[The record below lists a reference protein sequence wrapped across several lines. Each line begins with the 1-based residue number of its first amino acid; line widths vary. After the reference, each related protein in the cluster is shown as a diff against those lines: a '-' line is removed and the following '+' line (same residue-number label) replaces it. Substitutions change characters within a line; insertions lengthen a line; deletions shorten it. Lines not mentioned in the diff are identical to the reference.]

1 MMKIRRNLRQY
12 GLHFGFLL
20 VLTVLVIGSVNPIHS
35 AYTYP
40 FQDPTQPLET
50 RVNNLLS
57 LLTQAEK
64 ISLLHQ
70 YEPAISRLGIASFR
84 TGTEALHG
92 IAWLG
97 NATVFPQPIGL
108 GATFDPDLVK
118 QIGSAVGDEARGYHS
133 QNPAGNGLNLWA
145 PVVDLERDPRAG
157 RFEEGY
163 GEDPYLVGQM
173 AIAYCNGIK
182 GDNSFYYKAIPT
194 LKHFYAYNQEANRDT
209 VSVNIDDRNK
219 YEYYLKPFQY
229 AIQSGAA
236 KSLMTSYNKVNN
248 VPCTVSPEIMSS
260 VWGKWLTGTSDFF
273 VVTDAYGPNNLA
285 GSQGY
290 YSNMVQ
296 ACAGMIK
303 AGVCSMTQD
312 DNNPTNTINNITS
325 ALNQGLI
332 TTADIDNRVREIL
345 RVRFHTGEFDPAGFD
360 PYAGLGSSEICAS
373 DHATLSGKAARE
385 SVVLLKN
392 SNNILPL
399 SKSSSVAVIGT
410 MANTVYTDFYSGTLP
425 YKVTPLAGIRSKV
438 PSATYTADNTN
449 NAAVNAAKAA
459 NVAIVFVGND
469 PLCGAGWAQS
479 LYPSMG
485 KEAVD
490 RQVITLES
498 SQESL
503 IEAVYAANSNTILV
517 LVSSFPYA
525 ITWPNTNLP
534 GIIYT
539 CHSGQE
545 IGNAISDVLFGD
557 YNPAGRLTATWYS
570 STSQIPAITNY
581 DIITGK
587 RTYMYFSD
595 TPLYPFGYG
604 LSYTSFQY
612 SNLRLSS
619 ASITDTSQVTVSV
632 DVKNTGTRAGDEVV
646 QLYVKDVTASV
657 TRPIKEL
664 KGFKRIINLAAAGT
678 QTVSFTL
685 PASELAYWST
695 SKNAFYVEPG
705 DFSIMVGK
713 SSADI
718 QLTTTLTV
726 TGGGTITPTPTMVP
740 TPTPIRTATP
750 RRTAAPTRTATPR
763 RSATPRITATPI
775 RTPSPVTTTPPAVT
789 ATPTPTKTISPVPT
803 ETPVVTVTPL
813 QTATP
818 VPTTGGIKVQFYNQ
832 STAATTNQVYLNVK
846 LLNTG
851 SSALALS
858 NVKIRYYYTVD
869 GAKPQNFYCDYAPV
883 GSSNVTG
890 TFVTM
895 GTAKTGADTYVE
907 LGFTNGA
914 GSLAVGGNTTIQ
926 GRFAKNDWTN
936 YTQTN
941 DYSFN
946 SSATTFVDWN
956 KATGYVSG
964 ALQWGVEP

>member
-1 MMKIRRNLRQY
+1 MFKIRRNLRQY
-12 GLHFGFLL
+12 WLHFGFLL
-20 VLTVLVIGSVNPIHS
+20 VLTVLVIGSVNPIQS

-40 FQDPTQPLET
+40 FRDPTQPLET
-50 RVNNLLS
+50 RVDNLLS

-70 YEPAISRLGIASFR
+70 YQPAISRLGITSFR

-108 GATFDPDLVK
+108 GATFNPDLIK
-118 QIGSAVGDEARGYHS
+118 QIGSAVGDEARGFHS
-133 QNPAGNGLNLWA
+133 QNPASNGLSLWA
-145 PVVDLERDPRAG
+145 PVVDLMRDPRAG

-163 GEDPYLVGQM
+163 GEDPYLTGQM

-182 GDNSFYYKAIPT
+182 GDHSFYYKAIPT

-248 VPCTVSPEIMSS
+248 VPCTVSPEIMNS
-260 VWGKWLTGTSDFF
+260 VWGKWLTSASDFF
-273 VVTDAYGPNNLA
+273 VVTDAWGPNNLVS
-285 GSQGY
+285 SQYY

-303 AGVCSMTQD
+303 AGVASMTQD
-312 DNNPTNTINNITS
+312 DSNPSNTINNITS

-332 TTADIDNRVREIL
+332 TTTDIDNRVREIL
-345 RVRFHTGEFDPAGFD
+345 RVRFHTGEFDPSGYN
-360 PYAGLGSSEICAS
+360 PYAGFGSSEICAS
-373 DHATLSGKAARE
+373 DHAALSGQAARE
-385 SVVLLKN
+385 CVVLLKN

-410 MANTVYTDFYSGTLP
+410 MANTVYTDFYSGTPP
-425 YKVTPLAGIRSKV
+425 YRITPLAGIQSKAGSV
-438 PSATYTADNTN
+438 TYAADNTN
-449 NAAVNAAKAA
+449 NAASNAAKAA
-459 NVAIVFVGND
+459 DVAIVFVGND

-503 IEAVYAANSNTILV
+503 IKAVYAANPNTILV

-525 ITWPNTNLP
+525 ITWPNANLP

-545 IGNAISDVLFGD
+545 IGNALADVIFGD

-570 STSQIPAITNY
+570 STSQIPDITNY

-587 RTYMYFSD
+587 RTYMYFD
-595 TPLYPFGYG
+595 GTPLYPFGYG

-612 SNLRLSS
+612 GNLQLSS
-619 ASITDTSQVTVSV
+619 SSISATGQVTVSV

-646 QLYVKDVTASV
+646 QLYVKDISASV
-657 TRPIKEL
+657 TRPVKEL
-664 KGFKRIINLAAAGT
+664 KGFKRLINLAASGT

-685 PASELAYWST
+685 PASELAYWNAG
-695 SKNAFYVEPG
+695 KNAFDVEPG
-705 DFSIMVGK
+705 DFSIMAGK

-726 TGGGTITPTPTMVP
+726 TASTATPSPTPTVTATP
-740 TPTPIRTATP
+740 IWTATPTATPVRTATP
-750 RRTAAPTRTATPR
+750 IKTATPSPTVTPTPVRTATPL
-763 RSATPRITATPI
+763 I
-775 RTPSPVTTTPPAVT
+775 
-789 ATPTPTKTISPVPT
+789 
-803 ETPVVTVTPL
+803 TVTPIP
-813 QTATP
+813 TATP
-818 VPTTGGIKVQFYNQ
+818 VPTSGSIKIQFYNQ
-832 STAATTNQVYLNVK
+832 STAATSNQIYLNVK
-846 LLNTG
+846 LFNTG
-851 SSALALS
+851 TGALTLS
-858 NVKIRYYYTVD
+858 NVKIRYYYTID
-869 GAKPQNFYCDYAPV
+869 GAKTQNFYCDYSPA
-883 GSSNVTG
+883 GSANITG
-890 TFVTM
+890 AFVTM
-895 GTAKTGADTYVE
+895 STAKTGADTYVE
-907 LGFTNGA
+907 IGFTSGA
-914 GSLAVGGNTTIQ
+914 GSLAAGDSTTVQ
-926 GRFAKNDWTN
+926 ARVAKNDWTN
-936 YTQTN
+936 YTQTG

-946 SSATTFVDWN
+946 SSATSYVDWTN
-956 KATGYVSG
+956 VTGYVSG

>member
-1 MMKIRRNLRQY
+1 MLRIRRNLRQY
-12 GLHFGFLL
+12 GLHFTFLL
-20 VLTVLVIGSVNPIHS
+20 ILSVSVIGSMDLVQS

-70 YEPAISRLGIASFR
+70 YQPSISRLGIASFR

-118 QIGSAVGDEARGYHS
+118 QIGSAVGDEARAFHK
-133 QNPAGNGLNLWA
+133 QNPANVGLSLWA
-145 PVVDLERDPRAG
+145 PVVDLMRDPRAG

-163 GEDPYLVGQM
+163 GEDTYLTGQM

-182 GDNSFYYKAIPT
+182 GDDLFYYKAIPT

-248 VPCTVSPEIMSS
+248 VPCTVTPEIMNS
-260 VWGKWLTGTSDFF
+260 VLGKWLTGTSDFF
-273 VVTDAYGPNNLA
+273 VVTDAWGPNNLVNT
-285 GSQGY
+285 QY
-290 YSNMVQ
+290 HYPNMVQ

-332 TTADIDNRVREIL
+332 TTTDINNRVREIL
-345 RVRFHTGEFDPAGFD
+345 RVRFHTGEFDPAGYD
-360 PYAGLGSSEICAS
+360 PYANLGSSEICAS
-373 DHATLSGKAARE
+373 DHAVLSGKAARE

-392 SNNILPL
+392 NNNILPL
-399 SKSSSVAVIGT
+399 SKSSKVAVIGT

-425 YKVTPLAGIRSKV
+425 YKVTPLSGIRSKV

-459 NVAIVFVGND
+459 NVAVVFVGND

-490 RQVITLES
+490 RQVITLEP

-503 IEAVYAANSNTILV
+503 IEAVYAANPNTILV

-525 ITWPNTNLP
+525 ITWPNNNLP
-534 GIIYT
+534 GILYT

-570 STSQIPAITNY
+570 STSQIPAINNY
-581 DIITGK
+581 DIINGK
-587 RTYMYFSD
+587 RTYMYFSG

-612 SNLRLSS
+612 DNLRISS
-619 ASITDTSQVTVSV
+619 TSISDTGQVTVSV

-657 TRPIKEL
+657 ARPIKEL

-685 PASELAYWST
+685 PAGELAYWST

-726 TGGGTITPTPTMVP
+726 TGGGTITPTPTVVP
-740 TPTPIRTATP
+740 TLTPTRTATPTVTPIQTATPIRTATP
-750 RRTAAPTRTATPR
+750 RRTATPKGTATPVR
-763 RSATPRITATPI
+763 IPTPLATATPTPV
-775 RTPSPVTTTPPAVT
+775 RTVSPIPTPTPVVT
-789 ATPTPTKTISPVPT
+789 ATPTP
-803 ETPVVTVTPL
+803 VT
-813 QTATP
+813 
-818 VPTTGGIKVQFYNQ
+818 GSIKVQFYNQ
-832 STAATTNQVYLNVK
+832 STAATTNQVYLNIQLVNTGNSVITLANVK
-846 LLNTG
+846 L
-851 SSALALS
+851 
-858 NVKIRYYYTVD
+858 RYYYTVD

-895 GTAKTGADTYVE
+895 DTAKTGADTYVE
-907 LGFTNGA
+907 LGFNSGA
-914 GSLAVGGNTTIQ
+914 GSLAAGSNTTIQ
-926 GRFAKNDWTN
+926 ARFAKNDWTN

-946 SSATTFVDWN
+946 SSATTFVDWT
-956 KATGYVSG
+956 KTTGYVSRE
-964 ALQWGVEP
+964 LQWGVEP